1 MSNYYGDGK
10 PRPRG
15 KPFTGADDPR
25 RSQGRSA
32 LPVTRIAQK
41 LARDEPALVEAFVR
55 RGFEEAAKGNVH
67 WATFLAS
74 YLDGKPLGR
83 EERGSPGEFNRIDL
97 SEYSSVELR
106 NFIRAVR
113 PPEEEIPQD
122 PLVALELSEPPPE
135 ASEGTHEDD

>member
-41 LARDEPALVEAFVR
+41 LAREEPALVEAFVR
-55 RGFEEAAKGNVH
+55 RGFEEAAKGNVQ

-74 YLDGKPLGR
+74 YLDGKPLGK
-83 EERGSPGEFNRIDL
+83 EERGSSGEFNRIDL
-97 SEYSSVELR
+97 SEYSSEELR
-106 NFIRAVR
+106 AFIKAVK
-113 PPEEEIPQD
+113 PPEEEPQWD
-122 PLVALELSEPPPE
+122 PMVSLELSEPPP
-135 ASEGTHEDD
+135 AR